1 MARPKGQ
8 RGTIQKLGKTWRFG
22 YWEPQANGTR
32 KRIWRGGFPDEKSAG
47 RALRKVLVQL
57 DEGTYVPVSDETV
70 GAYLAEWF
78 ESQHAH
84 VEANT
89 WVTYRN
95 HVRYYLAPSEELCAA
110 YRERTKTADR
120 PAGLAKPSLA
130 AVRLQALTQDRA
142 SRHLAELLERG
153 KRDGEPLRPRT
164 VKGVRITLN
173 AALKSAQESG
183 RLPRPVRVRPVAV
196 PRRRPTVYTPAQTGA
211 FLQVALQDRLAAMWA
226 LFVTSA
232 MRPSEVLGLTWEAV
246 DLEAGA
252 ISIYMKLIMVDGRAV
267 LAEGTKTP
275 DSEAPLILAP
285 EVLELLRIWQK
296 EQAEE
301 RRLWPGPVEDHDLVF
316 TWENG
321 APLKPRW
328 VARRFKRLA
337 EQAGLPTTTRLYD
350 LRHGWAT
357 AALRAGIHP
366 KLVQE
371 VMRHSDYRTTAD
383 TYTHVMPS
391 QSAHAVNSVAALFH
405 SGPADKKGTAGGG
418 EKPGPSQESRSPTYK
433 HPTPR

>member
-1 MARPKGQ
+1 MRVMGRPKSQ
-8 RGTIQKLGKTWRFG
+8 RGTVQKLGRTWRYG
-22 YWEPQANGTR
+22 YLESQPDGTR
-32 KRIWRGGFPDEKSAG
+32 KRIWRGGYRDEASA
-47 RALRKVLVQL
+47 RKALRKVLVQL
-57 DEGTYVPVSDETV
+57 DEGTYVAVSDETV
-70 GAYLAEWF
+70 GAYLAGWL
-78 ESQHAH
+78 ESQRAH

-95 HVRYYLAPSEELCAA
+95 HVRYYLAPSEKLCTE
-110 YRERTKTADR
+110 YRERTKASDH
-120 PAGLAKPSLA
+120 PNGLAKPSLA
-130 AVRLQALTQDRA
+130 AVKLQAITQEGV
-142 SRHLAELLERG
+142 SRHLAELLQRG
-153 KRDGEPLRPRT
+153 KRDGRPLSPRT

-173 AALKSAQESG
+173 AAQKSAHESG
-183 RLPRPVRVRPVAV
+183 RLSRPVRVRRIAV
-196 PRRRPTVYTPAQTGA
+196 PRRRPTVYTPAQTEA
-211 FLQVALQDRLAAMWA
+211 FLSVALRDRLAAMWA

-267 LAEGTKTP
+267 LAEGAKTA
-275 DSEAPLILAP
+275 DSQAPIVLAAF
-285 EVLELLRIWQK
+285 VVDLLRTWRVT
-296 EQAEE
+296 QAEE
-301 RRLWPGPVEDHDLVF
+301 RRLWHGPIEDHGLVF

-357 AALRAGIHP
+357 AALRAGVHP

-391 QSAHAVNSVAALFH
+391 QSAQAVNSVAALFR
-405 SGPADKKGTAGGG
+405 GLLAAEEGRNDRG
-418 EKPGPSQESRSPTYK
+418 
-433 HPTPR
+433 

>member
-1 MARPKGQ
+1 MARPRGQ
-8 RGTIQKLGKTWRFG
+8 RGTIQKLDRTWRYG
-22 YWEPQANGTR
+22 YWEPQADGAR
-32 KRIWRGGFPDEKSAG
+32 KRIWRGGYSDEESAR

-57 DEGTYVPVSDETV
+57 DEGTYVPVSNETV
-70 GAYLAEWF
+70 GAYLAEWL
-78 ESQHAH
+78 ESQRAH

-95 HVRYYLAPSEELCAA
+95 HVRYYLAPREDLCVE
-110 YRERTKTADR
+110 YRERTKAADR

-130 AVRLQALTQDRA
+130 DVRLQALTQERV
-142 SRHLAELLERG
+142 SRHLAELLQRG
-153 KRDGEPLRPRT
+153 KRGGKPLSPRT

-183 RLPRPVRVRPVAV
+183 RLPRPVRVRRVAV
-196 PRRRPTVYTPAQTGA
+196 PRRRPTVYTPAQTEA
-211 FLQVALQDRLAAMWA
+211 FLLVALRDRLAAMWA

-246 DLEAGA
+246 DLEAGD

-267 LAEGTKTP
+267 LSEGTKTA
-275 DSEAPLILAP
+275 DSEAPLMLAAW
-285 EVLELLRIWQK
+285 VVDLLRIWRKKQL
-296 EQAEE
+296 EE
-301 RRLWPGPVEDHDLVF
+301 RRLWPGPIEDHGLVF

-321 APLKPRW
+321 AELKPRW

-371 VMRHSDYRTTAD
+371 VMRHSDYRTTAE

-391 QSAHAVNSVAALFH
+391 QSAQAVNSVAALFR
-405 SGPADKKGTAGGG
+405 SLPAGEKSSDTGG
-418 EKPGPSQESRSPTYK
+418 EV
-433 HPTPR
+433 

>member
-8 RGTIQKLGKTWRFG
+8 RGTVQKLGRTWRLG
-22 YWEPQANGTR
+22 YWEPQADGTR
-32 KRIWRGGFPDEKSAG
+32 KRLWQGGYRDEESAH

-70 GAYLAEWF
+70 GAYLAAWL
-78 ESQHAH
+78 ESQRAH

-95 HVRYYLAPSEELCAA
+95 HVWYYLAPREELCAE
-110 YRERTKTADR
+110 YQERTKNAER
-120 PAGLAKPSLA
+120 PVGAAKPSLA
-130 AVRLQALTQDRA
+130 GVPLQALTRERA
-142 SRHLAELLERG
+142 SRHLAELLQRG
-153 KRDGEPLRPRT
+153 KRDGNPLSPRT

-183 RLPRPVRVRPVAV
+183 RLPRPVRVRRVAV
-196 PRRRPTVYTPAQTGA
+196 PRRRPTIYTPSQTEA
-211 FLQVALQDRLAAMWA
+211 FLHVALQDRLAAMWA

-252 ISIYMKLIMVDGRAV
+252 ISIYMKLVMVDGRAV
-267 LAEGTKTP
+267 LTEGGKTP
-275 DSEAPLILAP
+275 DSEAPVVLAAW
-285 EVLELLRIWQK
+285 VVDLLRVWRKQ
-296 EQAEE
+296 QVEE
-301 RRLWPGPVEDHDLVF
+301 RQLWPGPIEAHGLVF
-316 TWENG
+316 TWESG
-321 APLKPRW
+321 AQLKPRW

-391 QSAHAVNSVAALFH
+391 QSAQAVNSVAALFRRM
-405 SGPADKKGTAGGG
+405 PATEKGTNDVG
-418 EKPGPSQESRSPTYK
+418 EDRG
-433 HPTPR
+433 

>member
-8 RGTIQKLGKTWRFG
+8 RGTVQKLGRTWRYG
-22 YWEPQANGTR
+22 YWEPQADGTR
-32 KRIWRGGFPDEKSAG
+32 KRIWQGGYRDEASAA
-47 RALRKVLVQL
+47 RALRKVLVQI

-70 GAYLAEWF
+70 GAYLAEWL
-78 ESQHAH
+78 ESQRAH

-95 HVRYYLAPSEELCAA
+95 HVRYYLAPSDELCAE
-110 YRERTKTADR
+110 YRRRTKAAEHPD
-120 PAGLAKPSLA
+120 GLAKPSLA
-130 AVRLQALTQDRA
+130 PVKLQALTQERV
-142 SRHLAELLERG
+142 SRHLAELLQSG
-153 KRDGEPLRPRT
+153 KRDGKPLMPRT

-173 AALKSAQESG
+173 AALKSAHESR
-183 RLPRPVRVRPVAV
+183 RLHRPIRIRRIAV
-196 PRRRPTVYTPAQTGA
+196 PRRRPTVYTPAQTEA
-211 FLQVALQDRLAAMWA
+211 FLRVALQDRLAAMWA

-246 DLEAGA
+246 DLEVGA

-267 LAEGTKTP
+267 LAEGAKTA
-275 DSEAPLILAP
+275 DSEAPIFLAAF
-285 EVLELLRIWQK
+285 VVELLRAWRK
-296 EQAEE
+296 TQAEE
-301 RRLWPGPVEDHDLVF
+301 RRLWPSPVEDHGLVF

-357 AALRAGIHP
+357 AALRAGVHP

-391 QSAHAVNSVAALFH
+391 QSAYAVNSVAALFR
-405 SGPADKKGTAGGG
+405 GLRLTAESPIDERG
-418 EKPGPSQESRSPTYK
+418 EST
-433 HPTPR
+433 

>member
-8 RGTIQKLGKTWRFG
+8 RGTVQKLGRTWRLG
-22 YWEPQANGTR
+22 YWEPQTNGTR
-32 KRIWRGGFPDEKSAG
+32 KRIWHGGYPDEESAR

-70 GAYLAEWF
+70 GAYLATWL
-78 ESQHAH
+78 ESQRAH

-95 HVRYYLAPSEELCAA
+95 HVWYYLAPREELCVE
-110 YRERTKTADR
+110 YRERTKKADR
-120 PAGLAKPSLA
+120 PGGLAKPSLA
-130 AVRLQALTQDRA
+130 DVPLQALTRERA
-142 SRHLAELLERG
+142 SRHLAELLQRG
-153 KRDGEPLRPRT
+153 KRDGNPLSPRT

-183 RLPRPVRVRPVAV
+183 RLPRPVRVRRVAV
-196 PRRRPTVYTPAQTGA
+196 PRRRPTVYTPSQTEA
-211 FLQVALQDRLAAMWA
+211 FLRVALQDRLAAMWA

-252 ISIYMKLIMVDGRAV
+252 ISIYMKLVMVDGRAV
-267 LAEGTKTP
+267 LTEGTKTP
-275 DSEAPLILAP
+275 DSEAPLVLAAG
-285 EVLELLRIWQK
+285 VVDLLRAWRKQ
-296 EQAEE
+296 QAEE
-301 RRLWPGPVEDHDLVF
+301 RRLWPGPIEDRGLVF
-316 TWENG
+316 TWQSG
-321 APLKPRW
+321 AQLKPRW
-328 VARRFKRLA
+328 VAHRFKRLA
-337 EQAGLPTTTRLYD
+337 QNAGLPTTTRLYD

-357 AALRAGIHP
+357 AALRAGVHP

-391 QSAHAVNSVAALFH
+391 QSAQAVNSVAALFR
-405 SGPADKKGTAGGG
+405 SLPAAEKGVRDGG
-418 EKPGPSQESRSPTYK
+418 EDRA
-433 HPTPR
+433 